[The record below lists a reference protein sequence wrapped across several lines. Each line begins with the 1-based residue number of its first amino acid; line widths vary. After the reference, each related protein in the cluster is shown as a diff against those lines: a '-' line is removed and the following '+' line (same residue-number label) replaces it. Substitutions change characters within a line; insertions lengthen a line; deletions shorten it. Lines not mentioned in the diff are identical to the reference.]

1 MKYCTNKGDEHR
13 ARPIGRW
20 KRDLHL
26 ESVEEQGHGLTHGP
40 SDEDQQRKDSESDLD
55 SRPDGDTEGQVELV
69 LDGDRDGTDVLG
81 H

>member
-1 MKYCTNKGDEHR
+1 MVEEEGFFSFLFMFLF
-13 ARPIGRW
+13 GGV
-20 KRDLHL
+20 LG

-55 SRPDGDTEGQVELV
+55 SRPDGDTERQVELV
-69 LDGDRDGTDVLG
+69 LNGDGDGTDVLG

>member
-1 MKYCTNKGDEHR
+1 MKCCTNKGGEHQ

-20 KRDLHL
+20 GLDLHL

-55 SRPDGDTEGQVELV
+55 GRSDGDTEGQVELV
-69 LDGDRDGTDVLG
+69 LNGDRDRTDVLG